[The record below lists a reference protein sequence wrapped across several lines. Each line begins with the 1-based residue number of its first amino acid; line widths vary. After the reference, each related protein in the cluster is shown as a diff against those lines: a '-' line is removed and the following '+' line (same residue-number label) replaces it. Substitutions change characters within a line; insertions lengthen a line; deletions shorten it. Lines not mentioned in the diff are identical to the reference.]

1 MTKKNVN
8 GKKNMT
14 QKSDNEIGKFW
25 NKKKVL
31 TDGMDLCV
39 IHFQKLEI
47 TFYGHI

>member
-31 TDGMDLCV
+31 TDGLNLQRLGGGPS
-39 IHFQKLEI
+39 INAE
-47 TFYGHI
+47 